1 MTSKIEYVGNL
12 RTIDTHLKSGTII
25 ETDAPVDNNGK
36 GEKFSPTDLVANA
49 LGACMMTMMGIA
61 ARDKKLT
68 LENTHLSIEKI
79 MAANPRR
86 ISEVKVTIDFPKN
99 NGISLKDRKFLE
111 HVAITCPVA
120 KSIHPDI
127 KQSITFNW

>member
-1 MTSKIEYVGNL
+1 MTSKIVYVGNL
-12 RTIDTHLKSGTII
+12 RTKDTHLKSGTVI

-61 ARDKKLT
+61 ARDKKLL
-68 LENTHLSIEKI
+68 LENTQISIEKI

-86 ISEVKVTIDFPKN
+86 ISEVKVIIDFPKDHPI
-99 NGISLKDRKFLE
+99 GESDRAYLE
-111 HVAITCPVA
+111 RVALNCPVA

-127 KQSITFNW
+127 KQSVTFNW

>member
-1 MTSKIEYVGNL
+1 MTSKIVYVGNL
-12 RTIDTHLKSGTII
+12 RTKDTHLKSGTEI

-61 ARDKKLT
+61 ARDKKLL
-68 LENTHLSIEKI
+68 LENTQISIEKI

-86 ISEVKVTIDFPKN
+86 ISEVKVIIDFPKDHHI
-99 NGISLKDRKFLE
+99 GESDRAYLE
-111 HVAITCPVA
+111 RIALNCPVA

-127 KQSITFNW
+127 KQSVTFNW

>member
-1 MTSKIEYVGNL
+1 MTSKIVYVGNL
-12 RTIDTHLKSGTII
+12 RTKDTHLKSGTVI

-61 ARDKKLT
+61 ARDKKLV
-68 LENTHLSIEKI
+68 LENTQISIEKI

-86 ISEVKVTIDFPKN
+86 ISEVKVIIDFPKDHPI
-99 NGISLKDRKFLE
+99 GESDRAYLE
-111 HVAITCPVA
+111 RIALNCPVA

-127 KQSITFNW
+127 KQSVIFNW